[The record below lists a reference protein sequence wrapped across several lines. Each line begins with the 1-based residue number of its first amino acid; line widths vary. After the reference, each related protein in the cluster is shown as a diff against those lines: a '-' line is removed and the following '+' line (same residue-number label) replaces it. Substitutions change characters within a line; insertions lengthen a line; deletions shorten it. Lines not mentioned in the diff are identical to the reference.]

1 MNKKLKSH
9 KLDIILITISIIL
22 LVLALISNNSP
33 KWLEIYG
40 TAFGLIQA
48 LLIMLGKKENWI
60 FYNSYVIAFLI
71 LSVMFKLYGDVFEN
85 SIYIILGVI
94 GTLSWYKVKQSKN
107 DSLEIKY
114 MNNKGRISSLLV
126 MTLITGLS
134 YLYLKSTDDPLP
146 LLDSLTTAMGLVAT
160 YLMAKKKVESWIIW
174 FVDDILMAIIYFLI
188 PEQPMYLLFLNLIW
202 TLFAIGSLVTW
213 HKIAIKNKK

>member
-1 MNKKLKSH
+1 MNKKLKNH
-9 KLDIILITISIIL
+9 KLDIILILISIVL
-22 LVLALISNNSP
+22 LILALISSNSA

-48 LLIMLGKKENWI
+48 LLIMMGKKENWI

-71 LSVMFKLYGDVFEN
+71 LSIMFKLYGDVFEN
-85 SIYIILGVI
+85 SIYIILGII
-94 GTLSWYKVKQSKN
+94 GTFSWYKVKQNKN
-107 DSLEIKY
+107 ESLEISY
-114 MNNKGRISSLLV
+114 MNSKGRINSLLIMGV
-126 MTLITGLS
+126 ITGLS

-188 PEQPMYLLFLNLIW
+188 PEQPIYLLFLNIIW
-202 TLFAIGSLVTW
+202 TFFAVGSFISW
-213 HKIAIKNKK
+213 HRIAIKSKK